1 MKIVGL
7 DVCKLSV
14 VACILSVRPNEPRQ
28 FYYAAKFHTFEANA
42 KGIKELLDLNPD
54 IAIFEPTGVNY
65 SKLWGTHL
73 ARQGVEVRL
82 VGHSQLRSYR
92 KNTLELPD
100 KDDYADALA
109 LACYYFDHVDK
120 PRRFVQIR
128 DPDIV
133 KIRELVLRL
142 AHLNRCQSPIVN
154 RLRQDLA
161 WQFPEIAKTALT
173 KKGDRLSLVLRWLA
187 GEVESKKY
195 KRLYADSVGL
205 GLTNTVRYHAQRL
218 LHLHREELEI
228 ELCLLPLTQKSK
240 FKFYHEVFEQFGFGQ
255 RVRGMLLS
263 QIYPLDNYLS
273 DEGKPIV
280 IYRRGRNSGKITKR
294 YLSRRRFEKA
304 LGIAPTENS
313 SGDKQ
318 SKQIVGGSDLC
329 RIALWQW
336 VFTSLEVKRN
346 RPKTTIGYQLGN
358 YLDAEKATGK
368 PIRLIRMRVAA
379 KAVRMLFKEL
389 VKQSAFEWE
398 AICGQALYHSKRD
411 VQS

>member
-1 MKIVGL
+1 MRIVGL

-28 FYYAAKFHTFEANA
+28 FYYAAKFYTFEANA
-42 KGIKELLDLNPD
+42 KGISELLALKPD
-54 IAIFEPTGVNY
+54 IAVFEPTGVNY

-73 ARQGVEVRL
+73 ARCDIEVRL

-100 KDDYADALA
+100 KDDCADALA
-109 LACYYFDHVDK
+109 LACYYFDHADK

-128 DPDIV
+128 EPDIV
-133 KIRELVLRL
+133 KIREYVLRL
-142 AHLNRCQSPIVN
+142 AHLNRCQSPIIN

-161 WQFPEIAKTALT
+161 WQFPEIAKVRFSRD
-173 KKGDRLSLVLRWLA
+173 GDRLPLAMRWLA

-195 KRLYADSVGL
+195 DRLLANSIGL
-205 GLTNTVRYHAQRL
+205 GLTNTVAYHAQRL
-218 LHLHREELEI
+218 VHLHREEIEI
-228 ELCLLPLTQKSK
+228 EDCLLALTQKSK
-240 FKFYHEVFEQFGFGQ
+240 FEFYNRVFDKFGFGE
-255 RVRGMLLS
+255 RVRAILLS
-263 QIYPLDNYLS
+263 QIYPLENYLN

-280 IYRRGRNSGKITKR
+280 IYRRGRNSGKTTKR

-313 SGDKQ
+313 SGDK
-318 SKQIVGGSDLC
+318 KDKKIIGGSDLC

-336 VFTSLEVKRN
+336 IFTRLEVRRN
-346 RPKTTIGYQLGN
+346 RPKTAIARQLGK

-379 KAVRMLFKEL
+379 KAVRLLFKEL
-389 VKQSAFEWE
+389 AKKN
-398 AICGQALYHSKRD
+398 I
-411 VQS
+411 

>member
-1 MKIVGL
+1 MRIVGL

-28 FYYAAKFHTFEANA
+28 FYYAAKFYTFEANA
-42 KGIKELLDLNPD
+42 KGISELLALKPD
-54 IAIFEPTGVNY
+54 IAVFEPTGVNY

-73 ARQGVEVRL
+73 ARCDIEVRL

-109 LACYYFDHVDK
+109 LACYYFDHADK

-128 DPDIV
+128 EPDIV
-133 KIRELVLRL
+133 KIREYVLRL
-142 AHLNRCQSPIVN
+142 AHLNRCQSPIIN

-161 WQFPEIAKTALT
+161 WQFPEIAKV
-173 KKGDRLSLVLRWLA
+173 KFSRDGDRLPLAMRWLA

-195 KRLYADSVGL
+195 DRLLANSIGL
-205 GLTNTVRYHAQRL
+205 GLTNTVAYHAQRL
-218 LHLHREELEI
+218 VHLHREEIEI
-228 ELCLLPLTQKSK
+228 EDCLLALTQKSK
-240 FKFYHEVFEQFGFGQ
+240 FEFYNRVFDKFGFGE
-255 RVRGMLLS
+255 RVRAILLS
-263 QIYPLDNYLS
+263 QIYPLENYLN

-280 IYRRGRNSGKITKR
+280 IYRRGRNSGKTTKR

-313 SGDKQ
+313 SGDK
-318 SKQIVGGSDLC
+318 KDKKIIGGSDLC

-336 VFTSLEVKRN
+336 IFTRLEVRRN
-346 RPKTTIGYQLGN
+346 RPKTAIARQLGK

-379 KAVRMLFKEL
+379 KAVRLLFKEL
-389 VKQSAFEWE
+389 AKKN
-398 AICGQALYHSKRD
+398 I
-411 VQS
+411 

>member
-1 MKIVGL
+1 MRIVGL

-28 FYYAAKFHTFEANA
+28 FYYAAKFYTFEANA
-42 KGIKELLDLNPD
+42 KGISELLALKPD
-54 IAIFEPTGVNY
+54 IAVFEPTGVNY

-73 ARQGVEVRL
+73 ARCDIEVRL

-109 LACYYFDHVDK
+109 LACYYFDHADK

-128 DPDIV
+128 EPDIV
-133 KIRELVLRL
+133 KIREYVLRL
-142 AHLNRCQSPIVN
+142 AHLNRCQSPIIN

-161 WQFPEIAKTALT
+161 WQFPEIAKV
-173 KKGDRLSLVLRWLA
+173 KFSRDGDRLPLAMRWLA

-195 KRLYADSVGL
+195 DRLLANSIGL
-205 GLTNTVRYHAQRL
+205 GLTNTVAYHAQRL
-218 LHLHREELEI
+218 VHLHREEIEI
-228 ELCLLPLTQKSK
+228 EDCLLALTQKSK
-240 FKFYHEVFEQFGFGQ
+240 FEFYNRVFDKFGFGE
-255 RVRGMLLS
+255 RVRAILLS
-263 QIYPLDNYLS
+263 QIYPLENYLS

-280 IYRRGRNSGKITKR
+280 IYRRGRNSGKTTKR

-313 SGDKQ
+313 SGDK
-318 SKQIVGGSDLC
+318 KDKKIIGGSDLC

-336 VFTSLEVKRN
+336 IFTRLEVRRN
-346 RPKTTIGYQLGN
+346 RPKTAIARQLGK

-379 KAVRMLFKEL
+379 KAVRLLFKEL
-389 VKQSAFEWE
+389 AKKN
-398 AICGQALYHSKRD
+398 I
-411 VQS
+411 